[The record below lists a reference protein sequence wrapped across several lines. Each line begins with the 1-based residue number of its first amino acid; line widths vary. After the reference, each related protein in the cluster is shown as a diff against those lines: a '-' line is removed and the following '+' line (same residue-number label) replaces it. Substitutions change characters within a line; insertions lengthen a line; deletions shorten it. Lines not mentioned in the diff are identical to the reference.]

1 MVGLAGDRDT
11 SWNTLVEFLA
21 ERATQTLLASRIE
34 IFGQVARYALP
45 LSEERTRRRAHTF
58 LLLLRVDLIILAR
71 ASVVLVGNQHS
82 SRAGYTFLE
91 SNIVIVCIRS
101 AADADP
107 IDLDWFV
114 FGALTFSDYLVV
126 DFIGADRAF

>member
-1 MVGLAGDRDT
+1 MVGLAGDWDT

-21 ERATQTLLASRIE
+21 ERATQTLLTSRVE

-45 LSEERTRRRAHTF
+45 LGEERTRRRAHTF

-82 SRAGYTFLE
+82 SRAGHTFLE
-91 SNIVIVCIRS
+91 SNIVVVCIGS
-101 AADADP
+101 AADAYP
-107 IDLDWFV
+107 IDLDWLV
-114 FGALTFSDYLVV
+114 FGALAFSDYFVV
-126 DFIGADRAF
+126 DFVRTDRAF